1 MLLDEL
7 SSTVKRLSQLD
18 KKETAIQDAEKK
30 AKNDS
35 DYSTLTSDFHESM
48 RKLKY
53 AHEELGYSLSDDT
66 LQLLDDSLSKL
77 QETIDAGVVD
87 EDKLSTTK
95 QQINRRLNPALFR
108 EWKDFYGKK
117 TNSVVGKLATVGSLA
132 PDKSHIDAIRKNI
145 SDSGDWSTLSDKVN
159 ATTTKIMR
167 FKYSIEEVDKIEEEL
182 NLNDDIKQFIS
193 LVTREKAKITDLN
206 EEILSWIKQENLEDK
221 FTIRFR

>member
-30 AKNDS
+30 ARNDS
-35 DYSTLTSDFHESM
+35 DYSVLASGLYESM

-53 AHEELGYSLSDDT
+53 SHEELGYTISDDT
-66 LQLLDDSLSKL
+66 FQLLDDSLLKL

-87 EDKLSTTK
+87 EGILSTTK
-95 QQINRRLNPALFR
+95 QLINRRLNPALSR
-108 EWKDFYGKK
+108 EWKDFHSKE
-117 TNSVVGKLATVGSLA
+117 TNNLFGKLATVGSLA
-132 PDKSHIDAIRKNI
+132 PDKSHIDAIKENI
-145 SDSGDWSTLSDKVN
+145 SDSDDWSTLSDKVN
-159 ATTTKIMR
+159 ASTTRIMR
-167 FKYSIEEVDKIEEEL
+167 LKYCIDEVDKIEEEL

-193 LVTREKAKITDLN
+193 LVTRGKAKITDLN
-206 EEILSWIKQENLEDK
+206 DEIISWIKKENLEDK